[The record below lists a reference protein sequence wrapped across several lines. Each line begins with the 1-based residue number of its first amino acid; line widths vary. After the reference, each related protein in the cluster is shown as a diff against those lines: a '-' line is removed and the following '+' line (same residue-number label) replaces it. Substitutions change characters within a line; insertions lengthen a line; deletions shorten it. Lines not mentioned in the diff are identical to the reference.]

1 MSTKKLKIKFKNF
14 IQLSNGNLSIIDL
27 NNNIIRQNVNKNN
40 GNFINLIDNN
50 TVEVDIFET
59 TFNRK
64 DTSYYVLV
72 DNGFVKDARVDQEL
86 LGIKKGI
93 WNLSTDNNSEDK
105 SYLAESFL
113 GSTSAI
119 LRLTPAGSSYYTSL
133 SQNEKDQF
141 SKDLVSN
148 LSLIIPCNVAYLSIK
163 SRYQFDKDSAS
174 QVLLRISIKKEGR
187 NEVDVD
193 NISSSQIVKDLD
205 LLIKNK
211 DYNAMSTMSTTSL
224 LDASYGAKSLLD
236 LWIRY
241 GYILIGAGIGF
252 VILTI
257 LYFFARKSNN
267 KGNNEVIFTFTF
279 IMIDFVL
286 DILFVSIHGRDLS
299 WLYIT
304 SILLLTIP
312 IALNLM
318 FTYIIISKEIKDNN
332 KFAKWWI
339 NNSKT
344 ALLFTLLAGT
354 DLESL
359 NCLTSQSFN
368 SMNLSAPLTEKT
380 IYQIFITNIVTILI
394 EDLSQL
400 IVLIIYQVYTIFPDI
415 IPILTLSS
423 CILVLLTKSIFSI
436 IYYQKYRKSNTPKK
450 PYEIKSDRS
459 VVTTRESKMHDKDN
473 YSYPD
478 SSPILTPI
486 PEDFLRKKPKRSFFG
501 SGQYTVD
508 SKRNSS
514 NSISSQYASYF
525 PEALRLFSSSDNNN
539 NNSNNNSQSDLAER
553 IMALNEGN
561 YFGRDERT
569 GEPIVL
575 LKEPVDQNA
584 LSAKIKNLSH
594 GKLVGDS
601 IVSVSK
607 NIPDRLTNNQDKRLS
622 NVGIICNTNNDKEEC
637 ENIRE
642 EILIDQDDNNTP
654 YTSSGSGR
662 SSTIDRTRST
672 RSTATNASTVDDN
685 SPDNNNLKKKIS
697 SLSLNQQN
705 LGTITEKQSN
715 VDDNSDDINVDDG
728 SDKAKPTST

>member
-105 SYLAESFL
+105 SYMAESFL

-279 IMIDFVL
+279 IMLDFVL

-359 NCLTSQSFN
+359 NCLTSKSFN
-368 SMNLSAPLTEKT
+368 SMNLM
-380 IYQIFITNIVTILI
+380 
-394 EDLSQL
+394 
-400 IVLIIYQVYTIFPDI
+400 YTIFPDI

-459 VVTTRESKMHDKDN
+459 VVTTRESKIHDKDN

-539 NNSNNNSQSDLAER
+539 NKSNNNSQSDLAER

-622 NVGIICNTNNDKEEC
+622 NVGIICNTHNDKEEC

-642 EILIDQDDNNTP
+642 EILIDQDDSNTP

-662 SSTIDRTRST
+662 SSTINRTRST

-685 SPDNNNLKKKIS
+685 SLDNNNLKKKIS

-715 VDDNSDDINVDDG
+715 VDNDADGINVDDG